1 MALRTRKLGSDFK
14 RLAKPRK
21 MWIKIVPLVA
31 VLAIGGAVAAKTI
44 FSGKSDSA
52 AEVREEKKTLQEIRK
67 EEKIKRQ
74 KAKVEM
80 LKRVIKFQMMRER
93 GRISWNSEDEEKH
106 PEFDED
112 AYGGALGKYT
122 KSELWKLFS
131 EQNKAVENLEEE
143 RNRLVDG
150 MELELST
157 GKRFPSEEEEKE
169 EKLIIAKLGIEM
181 KKQGLVQER
190 IDEIDLSEYELAG
203 KGREELQEILF
214 SLEEK
219 AMTWEDE
226 QTMYLASV
234 ALHRTFWN
242 DVWGRD

>member
-1 MALRTRKLGSDFK
+1 MALRTRKVGSNST
-14 RLAKPRK
+14 LPAKPKRIWVK
-21 MWIKIVPLVA
+21 VVPLVA
-31 VLAIGGAVAAKTI
+31 ALMIGGGVAAKAV
-44 FSGKSDSA
+44 FSGKSDAA
-52 AEVREEKKTLQEIRK
+52 AEVLEKKKTLQEIRK
-67 EEKIKRQ
+67 EERIKRQ

-80 LKRVIKFQMMRER
+80 LKRVTKVQMMRER
-93 GRISWNSEDEEKH
+93 GQVSWGGEDEEKC

-112 AYGGALGKYT
+112 AYGEALGRYK

-131 EQNKAVENLEEE
+131 EQNKTVEHLEGE

-169 EKLIIAKLGIEM
+169 EKLIVAKLGIEM
-181 KKQGLVQER
+181 KKQGLVQKR

-203 KGREELQEILF
+203 KGRDELQEILF

-219 AMTWEDE
+219 TMSWEDE

-242 DVWGRD
+242 DVWGKD